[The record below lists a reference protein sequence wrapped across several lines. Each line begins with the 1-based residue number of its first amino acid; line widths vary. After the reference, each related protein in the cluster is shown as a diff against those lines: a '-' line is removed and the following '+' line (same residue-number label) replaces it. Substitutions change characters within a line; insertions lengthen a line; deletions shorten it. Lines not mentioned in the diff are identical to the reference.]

1 MEFNS
6 VAITAAGSGVDAVAL
21 EWLEH
26 TIRTEVSSIL
36 RWNKGGW
43 WGRAFRSCRGLGGWC
58 EADSY
63 TIPQKALPHQPRLFH
78 LSMELASVRIVCSS
92 HSSAMASTPEPAAAM
107 AHTL

>member
-36 RWNKGGW
+36 RWNKGDGSNSVENV
-43 WGRAFRSCRGLGGWC
+43 GDPCR
-58 EADSY
+58 
-63 TIPQKALPHQPRLFH
+63 
-78 LSMELASVRIVCSS
+78 
-92 HSSAMASTPEPAAAM
+92 
-107 AHTL
+107 